1 MKHQRKWINAITL
14 ITTALGLLSGTITQA
29 AEQGK
34 TTGVAAF
41 HAQGAVT
48 EYEPGVGVW
57 LGKFVGVSKTDSG
70 SGPLHN
76 AGWDCTGESVFQE
89 GTLYQADGFC
99 IVTDQGGNT
108 INLIWEQTHVP
119 AALGSAKTKGTYLSG
134 TGKYAGINGYY
145 TFSCQLSGAMSI
157 CDITSGEYALP

>member
-1 MKHQRKWINAITL
+1 MQVDTSHPPLPPSTNSHSSSGKFTKPPRLSKVAMKHQPKWINVITL
-14 ITTALGLLSGTITQA
+14 MTTALGLLSGTITQA

-76 AGWDCTGESVFQE
+76 AGWDCTGESVF
-89 GTLYQADGFC
+89 
-99 IVTDQGGNT
+99 
-108 INLIWEQTHVP
+108 
-119 AALGSAKTKGTYLSG
+119 
-134 TGKYAGINGYY
+134 
-145 TFSCQLSGAMSI
+145 
-157 CDITSGEYALP
+157 